1 MAVRN
6 YPCGRQDYALRPP
19 PAGDLAKQL
28 MAPHRPLGVLL
39 GALPEERLDVIVTV
53 GIFYVGVIGLS
64 GCESVILDAD

>member
-1 MAVRN
+1 
-6 YPCGRQDYALRPP
+6 
-19 PAGDLAKQL
+19 
-28 MAPHRPLGVLL
+28 MAPRRPLGVLL